1 MSPLNERETNSY
13 TININDLKWHNLP
26 FKLVDPVG
34 DGGEGGHHQ
43 EGTGHPH
50 LVQVAEQ
57 RYTLRH
63 IRVFKSFVDLFW
75 LSH

>member
-34 DGGEGGHHQ
+34 DGGEGGHH
-43 EGTGHPH
+43 
-50 LVQVAEQ
+50 
-57 RYTLRH
+57 
-63 IRVFKSFVDLFW
+63 
-75 LSH
+75 